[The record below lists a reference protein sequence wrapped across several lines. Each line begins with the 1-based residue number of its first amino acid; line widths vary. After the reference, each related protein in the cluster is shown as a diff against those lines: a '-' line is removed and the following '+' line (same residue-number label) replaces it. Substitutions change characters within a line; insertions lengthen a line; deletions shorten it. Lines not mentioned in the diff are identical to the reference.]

1 MMEERK
7 RILKMVEEGKLS
19 AQEAEK
25 LLNALEKQ
33 EPSSALQK
41 TGPHAKKFRW
51 LKIYVKDE
59 DDTVNIKIP
68 WPLIKLSLSLI
79 PSRVTA
85 KLSGHQID
93 LKELVK
99 GVEEGVMDM
108 DSSELISVESEKGE
122 VVKIWL
128 E

>member
-1 MMEERK
+1 MMEERA

-33 EPSSALQK
+33 ESSMIPQK
-41 TGPHAKKFRW
+41 TKQGHRRFRW

-59 DDTVNIKIP
+59 DDTVNIKVP

-79 PSRVTA
+79 PSKVTA

-99 GVEEGVMDM
+99 GVEEGIMDM
-108 DSSELISVESEKGE
+108 DSSELISLESEKGDI
-122 VVKIWL
+122 VKIWL